1 MSSEKPD
8 WTLTEAE
15 LEMLSGEMLIPAAVQ
30 TVALGFLFNAFDRG
44 GVTVV
49 APINN
54 AAQTIG
60 VVALGV
66 VILGRTEASVRV
78 VIAVAVVTTGA
89 VLVGTAA

>member
-1 MSSEKPD
+1 M
-8 WTLTEAE
+8 
-15 LEMLSGEMLIPAAVQ
+15 
-30 TVALGFLFNAFDRG
+30 
-44 GVTVV
+44 V

-66 VILGRTEASVRV
+66 LILGRAEASVRV